1 MKKIFAIFIG
11 LLFLVS
17 TFALA
22 SAFSDNAS
30 YIYPNK
36 TNYTIGEKVIVKS
49 DSGYNALETP
59 NGVLEYNSSSWDGPV
74 LTMVWKAK
82 NAGTVKFYSPKA
94 SVLIKVAMD
103 KPTPMQQFM
112 NILGFGKKD

>member
-1 MKKIFAIFIG
+1 MKKIFAILIG

-22 SAFSDNAS
+22 SAFLSDAS
-30 YIYPNK
+30 YIHTNK
-36 TNYTIGEKVIVKS
+36 TNYAIGEKVIVKS
-49 DSGYNALETP
+49 DAGYDALETP
-59 NGVLEYNSSSWDGPV
+59 NGVLEFNSSSWDGPV

-82 NAGTVKFYSPKA
+82 NAGTVKFYNSKT

-112 NILGFGKKD
+112 KILGFGKKD